1 MVFFTHRPKTWAPE
15 FPEPLVTR
23 ETTVCTVASNIYW
36 HNLSFRTEVCI
47 RSYLPSTK
55 RQITQT
61 FTSHSVNARPD
72 CGTFFSFCQYG
83 ASNAQVAPRFLENLW
98 ARGLRIYQTSTTT
111 STKCEQITRLLLKLE
126 STPYKKY
133 TGCNRRNGPDFGR
146 VFLMLYYTDI
156 TQNTY
161 IQT

>member
-1 MVFFTHRPKTWAPE
+1 MSASAYYHITLHTAVLPFNNINCKPPKYKDIKIHLHMVFFTHRPKTWAPE

-72 CGTFFSFCQYG
+72 CGTFFLF
-83 ASNAQVAPRFLENLW
+83 ASMAPLMHRWRLDFW
-98 ARGLRIYQTSTTT
+98 RICGPMAYASIRHPQPHPQNVN
-111 STKCEQITRLLLKLE
+111 KLL
-126 STPYKKY
+126 
-133 TGCNRRNGPDFGR
+133 GC
-146 VFLMLYYTDI
+146 Y
-156 TQNTY
+156 
-161 IQT
+161 